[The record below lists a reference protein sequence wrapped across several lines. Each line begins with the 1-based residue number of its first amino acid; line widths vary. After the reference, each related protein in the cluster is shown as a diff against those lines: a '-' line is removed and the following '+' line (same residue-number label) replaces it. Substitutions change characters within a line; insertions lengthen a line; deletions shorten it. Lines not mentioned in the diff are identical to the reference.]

1 MRPPKQLIM
10 FVLVVQMMFVLSGCV
25 VVLNN
30 NWGSN
35 IRVSKSHDLSDA
47 TIVKEFDSTLDVRKG
62 RR

>member
-35 IRVSKSHDLSDA
+35 IRVMKKHDLSDA
-47 TIVKEFDSTLDVRKG
+47 TIVKEFDSTLDVQG

>member
-1 MRPPKQLIM
+1 MKPPRKLIM
-10 FVLVVQMMFVLSGCV
+10 MVLVVHLMFILSGCV